1 MNYLKLFPLL
11 LLMTLSA
18 TAQPISLYPGNPHYF
33 LYNGRPTVL
42 ITSAEHYGVVINGT
56 PDYEKYLDVLQRN
69 HFNLTRVFA
78 GSYCES
84 NYYEEHKG
92 KTLKWE
98 EDQNTLAVRPGKLL
112 APWARSNVPGYMNGG
127 NKFDLDHWD
136 TLYFKR
142 LRDFCRKAS
151 SRGIVVEIV
160 FFSAN
165 YGTSNWKL
173 SPLHKENN
181 INLTRDVPY
190 NEIYSPANKDLIR
203 YELAMAQKI
212 VEEVNEFD
220 NVYFE
225 ICNEPYWL
233 KGIPEVEPSI
243 KEQQVTD
250 SIYEWQKNIAGTVKQ
265 TERGLSKKHLIAQ
278 NFANYYLKIEK
289 PDSNVSIL
297 NFHYAYPPKTV
308 TDNYGLNKPVSF
320 DETFDGVNAS
330 GRRREAW
337 PFMLAGGAVYDNLD
351 WSFANDDMTGM
362 GLHVY
367 GKQLKGEAVWKQLE
381 ILHQTMQQFDFVQAK
396 PIDSLFRKGLP
407 EGVSVYGLGIKG
419 KDYLLYWLKT
429 KKDSL
434 AEWNCPLP
442 AGRYRVKWMDP
453 ANGHITGKQI
463 MECTDNQLTIKI
475 PPFEDDRIMHIQRLQ

>member
-1 MNYLKLFPLL
+1 MDL
-11 LLMTLSA
+11 
-18 TAQPISLYPGNPHYF
+18 
-33 LYNGRPTVL
+33 R
-42 ITSAEHYGVVINGT
+42 
-56 PDYEKYLDVLQRN
+56 
-69 HFNLTRVFA
+69 
-78 GSYCES
+78 
-84 NYYEEHKG
+84 
-92 KTLKWE
+92 KTLLESRNQVEKILEWKIGMQAADNVKLRNGLGVARSCRLE
-98 EDQNTLAVRPGKLL
+98 SFFQRHGIGARSVLL
-112 APWARSNVPGYMNGG
+112 AAESTQPAGG
-127 NKFDLDHWD
+127 HAYVGW
-136 TLYFKR
+136 
-142 LRDFCRKAS
+142 
-151 SRGIVVEIV
+151 VQ
-160 FFSAN
+160 
-165 YGTSNWKL
+165 
-173 SPLHKENN
+173 
-181 INLTRDVPY
+181 
-190 NEIYSPANKDLIR
+190 
-203 YELAMAQKI
+203 MAVDI
-212 VEEVNEFD
+212 
-220 NVYFE
+220 E
-225 ICNEPYWL
+225 ICLVAMHALANMVGHPAYR
-233 KGIPEVEPSI
+233 
-243 KEQQVTD
+243 Q
-250 SIYEWQKNIAGTVKQ
+250 NIAGTVKQ